1 MAGKTQRETLRWA
14 VEMLC
19 WVVIHHAVWR
29 VSRQT
34 LLVWDFLL
42 KPMCLVGARC
52 ASSFWMPL
60 LAWCFAWRC
69 FRGAG
74 AVGNDRSWGGARG
87 HRGLLIHHGSR
98 ETRCTPSCHGCESV
112 GRQWD
117 AVFFT
122 LSLLSAGVTQANCR
136 APPGP
141 LTLHPPRVMMACL
154 LLQLE
159 VCKSRDTLMLTDLKP
174 SLQDCSSSSPFWIL
188 NLKWNK
194 V

>member
-1 MAGKTQRETLRWA
+1 MAGKTQRETLCWA

-29 VSRQT
+29 VSRHT
-34 LLVWDFLL
+34 LLIWDFLL
-42 KPMCLVGARC
+42 KPMCLVRARC

-69 FRGAG
+69 FRGVG

-98 ETRCTPSCHGCESV
+98 ETPCTPSCHGCESV

-117 AVFFT
+117 AVFFV
-122 LSLLSAGVTQANCR
+122 LSLLSAGVTQANCSPSTQSNDGLS
-136 APPGP
+136 APAAWSLQIQRYLDAHRSEAQPTG
-141 LTLHPPRVMMACL
+141 LFQL
-154 LLQLE
+154 L
-159 VCKSRDTLMLTDLKP
+159 P
-174 SLQDCSSSSPFWIL
+174 SLHFKSE
-188 NLKWNK
+188 
-194 V
+194 VE